1 MAVGFTVKRYLYT
14 IGGGDFLHAFFST
27 VCGRLENEQW
37 GSKYPYIM
45 QELYQGELSA
55 EHLQQAAEELAQI
68 RQGLARFAP
77 NQVIWDIEDRS
88 LMPPWGD
95 QIGESITDLSNYFVT
110 SSGEDFLD
118 VFHSALSKA
127 QQLQVP
133 LRIQAL

>member
-1 MAVGFTVKRYLYT
+1 MAVGFTVKWYLYT

-27 VCGRLENEQW
+27 VCGRLENEKW

-55 EHLQQAAEELAQI
+55 EHLQQAAEELVQI
-68 RQGLARFAP
+68 EKGLTQLAP

-95 QIGESITDLSNYFVT
+95 QISDSITDLGNYFVT
-110 SSGEDFLD
+110 SSGEDFLE
-118 VFHSALSKA
+118 VFHNALTKA

-133 LRIQAL
+133 LRIQSL

>member
-37 GSKYPYIM
+37 GSKYPHIM
-45 QELYQGELSA
+45 RELYQGELPV
-55 EHLQQAAEELAQI
+55 EHLQQAEKELAQI
-68 RQGLARFAP
+68 KRGFAQLAP
-77 NQVIWDIEDRS
+77 DQVIWDIEDRS
-88 LMPPWGD
+88 LTPPWGD
-95 QIGESITDLSNYFVT
+95 RISNSITDLGNYFVT
-110 SSGEDFLD
+110 SSGEDFLE
-118 VFHSALSKA
+118 VFHNALTKA

>member
-1 MAVGFTVKRYLYT
+1 MAVGFTVKRYWYT

-45 QELYQGELSA
+45 QELYQGKLSA

-77 NQVIWDIEDRS
+77 DQVIWDIEDRS

-95 QIGESITDLSNYFVT
+95 QISESITDLSNYFVT
-110 SSGEDFLD
+110 SSGEDFLQ
-118 VFHSALSKA
+118 VFRSALTKA
-127 QQLQVP
+127 HQLQVP
-133 LRIQAL
+133 LPMQAL

>member
-27 VCGRLENEQW
+27 VCGQLENEQW

-45 QELYQGELSA
+45 QELYEGELSA
-55 EHLQQAAEELAQI
+55 EHLQQAAEEFAQVKL
-68 RQGLARFAP
+68 GLARFTP
-77 NQVIWDIEDRS
+77 DQVIWDIEDRS

-95 QIGESITDLSNYFVT
+95 QISDSITDLSNYFVT
-110 SSGEDFLD
+110 SSGEDLLD
-118 VFHSALSKA
+118 VFQNALTKA
-127 QQLQVP
+127 QQLHVP

>member
-27 VCGRLENEQW
+27 VCGQLENEQW

-45 QELYQGELSA
+45 QELYEGELSA

-68 RQGLARFAP
+68 KLGLARFTP
-77 NQVIWDIEDRS
+77 DQVIWDIEDRS

-95 QIGESITDLSNYFVT
+95 QISDSITDLSNYFVT
-110 SSGEDFLD
+110 SSGEDLLD
-118 VFHSALSKA
+118 VFQNALTKA
-127 QQLQVP
+127 QQLHVP

>member
-1 MAVGFTVKRYLYT
+1 MAVGFVVKRYLYT

-45 QELYQGELSA
+45 QELYQGELSV
-55 EHLQQAAEELAQI
+55 EHLQQIKL
-68 RQGLARFAP
+68 GLARFTP
-77 NQVIWDIEDRS
+77 DQVIWDIEDRS

-95 QIGESITDLSNYFVT
+95 QISESITDLSNYFVT
-110 SSGEDFLD
+110 SSGEDFLE
-118 VFHSALSKA
+118 VFHNALTKA
-127 QQLQVP
+127 QQLQAP

>member
-14 IGGGDFLHAFFST
+14 IGSGDFLHAFLST
-27 VCGRLENEQW
+27 VCGRLENGQW

-45 QELYQGELSA
+45 QELYQGELSVK
-55 EHLQQAAEELAQI
+55 HLQKAVAELAQI

-77 NQVIWDIEDRS
+77 DQVIWDIEDRS

-95 QIGESITDLSNYFVT
+95 QISDSITDLSNYFVT
-110 SSGEDFLD
+110 SSGEDFLE
-118 VFHSALSKA
+118 VFQNALDKA

-133 LRIQAL
+133 LRIQVL

>member
-37 GSKYPYIM
+37 GSKYPHIM
-45 QELYQGELSA
+45 RELYQGELPV
-55 EHLQQAAEELAQI
+55 EHLQQAEKELAQI
-68 RQGLARFAP
+68 KRGLAQLAP
-77 NQVIWDIEDRS
+77 DQVIWDIEDRS
-88 LMPPWGD
+88 LTPPWGNR
-95 QIGESITDLSNYFVT
+95 ISNAITDLGNYFVT
-110 SSGEDFLD
+110 SSGEDFLE
-118 VFHSALSKA
+118 VFHNALTKA

>member
-37 GSKYPYIM
+37 GSKYPHIM
-45 QELYQGELSA
+45 RELYQGELPV
-55 EHLQQAAEELAQI
+55 EHLQQAEKELAQI
-68 RQGLARFAP
+68 KRGLAQLAP

-88 LMPPWGD
+88 LTPPWGD
-95 QIGESITDLSNYFVT
+95 RISNSITDLGNYFVT
-110 SSGEDFLD
+110 SSGEDFLE
-118 VFHSALSKA
+118 VFHNALTKA

>member
-37 GSKYPYIM
+37 GSKYPHIM
-45 QELYQGELSA
+45 RELYQGELPV
-55 EHLQQAAEELAQI
+55 EHLQQAEKELAQI
-68 RQGLARFAP
+68 KRGLAQLAP

-88 LMPPWGD
+88 LTPPWGD
-95 QIGESITDLSNYFVT
+95 RISNAITDLGNYFVT
-110 SSGEDFLD
+110 SSGEDFLE
-118 VFHSALSKA
+118 VFHNALTKA

>member
-14 IGGGDFLHAFFST
+14 IGSGDFLHAFFST

-37 GSKYPYIM
+37 GSKYPCIM
-45 QELYQGELSA
+45 QELYQGELPA

-77 NQVIWDIEDRS
+77 DQVIWDIEDRS

-95 QIGESITDLSNYFVT
+95 QISDSITSLGNYFVT

-118 VFHSALSKA
+118 VFHSALAKA

-133 LRIQAL
+133 LCIQAL

>member
-27 VCGRLENEQW
+27 VCGRLENENW

-45 QELYQGELSA
+45 RELYQGELPV
-55 EHLQQAAEELAQI
+55 EYLQQATEELRQI
-68 RQGLARFAP
+68 KQGLSRLAP
-77 NQVIWDIEDRS
+77 DQVIWDIEDRS

-95 QIGESITDLSNYFVT
+95 QISDSIINLGNYFVT
-110 SSGEDFLD
+110 SSGEDFLE
-118 VFHSALSKA
+118 VFHNALTKA

-133 LRIQAL
+133 LRIQVL